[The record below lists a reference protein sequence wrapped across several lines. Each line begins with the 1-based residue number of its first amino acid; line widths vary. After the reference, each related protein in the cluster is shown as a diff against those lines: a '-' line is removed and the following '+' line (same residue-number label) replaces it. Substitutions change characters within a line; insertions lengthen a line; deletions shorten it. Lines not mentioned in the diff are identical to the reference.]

1 MFTQEFY
8 FREIQKRIHWINA
21 MITSSSSLNLN
32 DICIH
37 SETFFCNL
45 LNLTFGYH
53 LRNVNYS
60 VDNYPAIDLAD
71 EDNGIAI
78 QVTCDNTSDK
88 IKQTLEK
95 FFKNNQHAKYNTLQI
110 LIVGKNKKKYTTQF
124 KVPDGF
130 NFSVKDHILDSND
143 LIKEI
148 STKSLDQ
155 LEDIYAFLYKQLLP
169 SNGYH
174 GNPEIIDA
182 ESVQKNVSALC
193 LLKMQALDIAPD
205 IASTIIYDDVHSNKY
220 QFILDG
226 FKDNK
231 HYLIGDF
238 GSGKSHAIYII
249 ILRLLNEYFN
259 SNCDTYPLFVEAK
272 DIVNDGA
279 RSIREWIQK
288 HTLFNT
294 KHILFIDGLD
304 ELPIENIKKL
314 LEEINLQTT
323 VNPDIQIFATS
334 RPLTLFS
341 VSPTS
346 KFTINMP
353 SLSMDEELNLMKNV
367 TEEKIHLMTL
377 HTLDESMQK
386 TLSKPFFCILYA
398 TLTTAFS
405 KHYKQEIDLITEFVY
420 KTIPDDPDSDLLPD
434 LAQIAQKTIDRNHAP
449 VHITDLSL
457 HTPNNDLLKTG
468 FLLYKDKERS
478 FEYTLPIIAQWMA
491 SEAIIL
497 NQIQINDIIADEE
510 RLSRWIYPLSILF
523 YRLTFK
529 DSLNIFSK
537 IVQEKPGVAAY
548 ILKNGISLESNISL
562 PSAQECEN
570 MIAQSMQ
577 SWVDGLGPLGRYIAP
592 LYNNQL
598 KKPSVRKTQDAL
610 TCTWLS
616 PDFNNPDPKTPSI
629 NNGHSNFYQYNL
641 DFIPSQSTWPW
652 FITFDQLSRYLDK
665 KIKNHLFI
673 PPQGQLFKE
682 YIWEC
687 ALSITRN
694 CNQYEK
700 PIPFSSFREF
710 RDTRELQG
718 AMPKRSIDYE
728 LFFKEIENLEAQGQ
742 TQLNP
747 PFPVSDKSPL
757 AYPHWTWEQYSSQK
771 YLEKLNFVYFNALN
785 EYEQLVDL
793 FFSTMKNTLG
803 TYRLM
808 PCKVVGGLVFPDSSE
823 LNSHT
828 PETATFLKLTWY
840 FEALSPDSKNATD
853 IQIKEI
859 PFYDDSFLSFLS
871 THNYS
876 QRPNLP
882 FFSYDRI
889 TFTTPEI
896 LCSTP
901 VTNIVYDWL
910 ANDLKAIGWI

>member
-1 MFTQEFY
+1 MFTQEYY
-8 FREIQKRIHWINA
+8 FSEIKKRLNWINA
-21 MITSSSSLNLN
+21 TIVSSSSLNLN
-32 DICIH
+32 DVCIH

-45 LNLTFGYH
+45 LNILFEYH
-53 LRNVNYS
+53 LHNTNHFVNNHPS
-60 VDNYPAIDLAD
+60 IDLAD

-78 QVTCDNTSDK
+78 QVTCDNTSHK
-88 IKQTLEK
+88 IKHTLET
-95 FFKNNQHAKYNTLQI
+95 FFQNNLHAKYNTLQI
-110 LIVGKNKKKYTTQF
+110 LIVGKNKKNYRTQF
-124 KVPDGF
+124 EVPDSF
-130 NFSVKDHILDSND
+130 NFSKDHILDSND

-148 STKSLDQ
+148 STKSFDQ
-155 LEDIYAFLYKQLLP
+155 LEKIYTFLYKQLLP
-169 SNGYH
+169 SNGYY

-182 ESVQKNVSALC
+182 ESVQKNVSSLC

-220 QFILDG
+220 QYILDG

-249 ILRLLNEYFN
+249 ILRLLNEYF
-259 SNCDTYPLFVEAK
+259 SHNCDTYPLFVEAK
-272 DIVNDGA
+272 DIVYAG
-279 RSIREWIQK
+279 SIKEWLQK

-314 LEEINLQTT
+314 IEEINLQTT
-323 VNPDIQIFATS
+323 FNPNIQAFSTS

-341 VSPTS
+341 VSPTNR
-346 KFTINMP
+346 FTIHMP
-353 SLSMDEELNLMKNV
+353 SLSMDEELNLMKKV
-367 TEEKIHLMTL
+367 TGEKIHLMTL
-377 HTLDESMQK
+377 HALDSSMQR

-398 TLTTAFS
+398 ILTTTFS

-420 KTIPDDPDSDLLPD
+420 KTISDDPDSDLLPD
-434 LAQIAQKTIDRNHAP
+434 LAQIAQKTIDRNHGL

-497 NQIQINDIIADEE
+497 NQIQINDIITDEE

-529 DSLNIFSK
+529 DSLEIFSK
-537 IVQEKPGVAAY
+537 IVQERPGVAAY
-548 ILKNGISLESNISL
+548 ILKNGVSLESNISL
-562 PSAQECEN
+562 PSSQECED

-577 SWVDGLGPLGRYIAP
+577 SWVNGLGLLGKCIAP

-598 KKPSVRKTQDAL
+598 KTPFVRKTQNTL

-616 PDFNNPDPKTPSI
+616 LDFNSPDSKTPSI
-629 NNGHSNFYQYNL
+629 DNEHSNYFQYNL

-652 FITFDQLSRYLDK
+652 FLTFDQLSHHLK
-665 KIKNHLFI
+665 SIIKHHLFI
-673 PPQGQLFKE
+673 PPQGQIFKE
-682 YIWEC
+682 YIWQC
-687 ALSITRN
+687 ALSITQN
-694 CNQYEK
+694 GDQYEK
-700 PIPFSSFREF
+700 PIPFSSFEEF
-710 RDTRELQG
+710 RDTQKLRNTISDRL
-718 AMPKRSIDYE
+718 INYE
-728 LFFKEIENLEAQGQ
+728 LFFEEIETLKSQGK

-757 AYPHWTWEQYSSQK
+757 TYPHWNWEQYSSQK
-771 YLEKLNFVYFNALN
+771 YLEKLIFVYSNALN
-785 EYEQLVDL
+785 EYKKLVEL
-793 FFSTMKNTLG
+793 FFSTMRSSLG
-803 TYRLM
+803 TFRLM
-808 PCKVVGGLVFPDSSE
+808 PCKVVGGLVFPDSSRLE
-823 LNSHT
+823 SHT
-828 PETATFLKLTWY
+828 PETAVFPKLTWY
-840 FEALSPDSKNATD
+840 FEALSPNSKNTTD
-853 IQIKEI
+853 IQLKEI
-859 PFYDDSFLSFLS
+859 PFYDSSFLTYLS

-876 QRPNLP
+876 NRPNLP
-882 FFSYDRI
+882 FFNYDRI

-896 LCSTP
+896 ICSTP

-910 ANDLKAIGWI
+910 ATDLKAIGWI